1 MNEEKLKRE
10 IRILLYV
17 FVAGLAV
24 SGITAFPI
32 HAELAYAHN
41 AIASFD
47 LDNSFTQ
54 WIETVYQGV
63 DEVQSKYSFIA
74 YGTDWL
80 AFAHLV
86 LAVLFI
92 GIIKDPVRNI
102 WVIEFGLIACVGIF
116 PLAFIAG
123 GIRGIPFF
131 WQLIDCSFGVFGG
144 IILWMCYRRVEMLSS
159 INTVQGGCFARP
171 HTLATDTKNNYI
183 SSRTHQQF

>member
-1 MNEEKLKRE
+1 MNEKKLKRE

-17 FVAGLAV
+17 LVGGLVV
-24 SGITAFPI
+24 SGITAFPLYI
-32 HAELAYAHN
+32 ELVYAHN
-41 AIASFD
+41 VMSSFD
-47 LDNSFTQ
+47 VDNSLTR

-63 DEVQSKYSFIA
+63 DEVDSKYPFIA

-102 WVIEFGLIACVGIF
+102 WVLEFGLIACAGIF

-123 GIRGIPFF
+123 SIRGIPFF

-144 IILWMCYRRVEMLSS
+144 IILWMCYTRVKRLSL
-159 INTVQGGCFARP
+159 INTSHAG
-171 HTLATDTKNNYI
+171 
-183 SSRTHQQF
+183 

>member
-1 MNEEKLKRE
+1 MRDEQKLRRE
-10 IRILLYV
+10 IRILLYI
-17 FVAGLAV
+17 FITGLAV

-32 HAELAYAHN
+32 HTQLTYAN
-41 AIASFD
+41 NLIASFHFN
-47 LDNSFTQ
+47 NSFSQ

-63 DEVQSKYSFIA
+63 DEIDTKYPFIA

-102 WVIEFGLIACVGIF
+102 WVLQFGLIACAGIF

-123 GIRGIPFF
+123 GIRGIPIF

-144 IILWMCYRRVEMLSS
+144 IILWMCYTRVKRLSS
-159 INTVQGGCFARP
+159 MS
-171 HTLATDTKNNYI
+171 TLQVK
-183 SSRTHQQF
+183 

>member
-17 FVAGLAV
+17 FVAGLVV
-24 SGITAFPI
+24 SGLTAFPI
-32 HAELAYAHN
+32 HTQLVYAHN
-41 AIASFD
+41 LITFFEVN
-47 LDNSFTQ
+47 NSMTQ
-54 WIETVYQGV
+54 WIDTVYKGV
-63 DEVQSKYSFIA
+63 DDADKNYPFIA

-86 LAVLFI
+86 LAVLFM

-123 GIRGIPFF
+123 SVRGIPFF

-144 IILWMCYRRVEMLSS
+144 IILCTCYDRVKKLSS
-159 INTVQGGCFARP
+159 GSKPIQS
-171 HTLATDTKNNYI
+171 K
-183 SSRTHQQF
+183 